1 MTHRSSH
8 RLRTTRSILL
18 AVACLL
24 GATAPAALAQRNLK
38 DIPPPDPE
46 IERKSFQVAPG
57 FEVNLYASD
66 PKIAKPIQMNFDAA
80 GRLWIA
86 SSATYPQI
94 KPGQKAND
102 RILVVEDKDGDGR
115 AETTTVFASGLLI
128 PTGVVPG
135 DGGCYVANSTQLLH
149 LGDSDGDLKA
159 DTRRVVLS
167 GFGTEDTHHILHT
180 LRWGPDGRLYLNQS
194 IYIHSHIET
203 PWGIRRLNAGGIWR
217 FHPETMRLDVLAR
230 GWVNSWGHHHDRFG
244 QSFVT
249 DGAGGEGINHM
260 VPGAAYLTARGV
272 PRILRGL
279 NPGSPK
285 FCGLEITSGTHL
297 PPDWR
302 GDLLTNDFRANRV
315 CRFKL
320 TPSGSSYQAKLMPDL
335 IRTKHVAFRPIDIKM
350 GPDGAIY
357 IADWYNP
364 IIQHGEVDFRD
375 PRRDHVHGR
384 IWRVTAKGRP
394 LVKRQNLP
402 KASIARLVGN
412 LSARELWVRRHSR
425 RVLQER
431 PHGTRPQI
439 LAALNRL
446 LDGLD
451 PPDSADGS
459 DLQGESTALEVL
471 WTFQALNTHAPELL
485 ERLLAAHDP
494 RVRAAACRVAGYWS
508 DLSQSSLAQR
518 IRDPHPQVR
527 LEAVRAVARRGRDVL
542 PLAMAALPLDRD
554 TPLEY
559 ALWLTAWEQRSDW
572 LKELK
577 NGNPL
582 LSKQL
587 DDTARLFIYSSIKD
601 AAVVPAVL
609 GLLSRGGLS
618 ETDSNRAVALLAD
631 LGGPAQL
638 RIALDMALD
647 AETPAPQAANLL
659 DALARTA
666 ATRNVKPSGS
676 LESIKALFAAES
688 PQVQR
693 AAVRCA
699 GLWKLESLRSP
710 ILWLAIDGETSRELR
725 ATTLSALSALGGQA
739 SHEQLKEL
747 AVGLPSPEGRLQA
760 VAALVSIDPK
770 AAALLLPKAL
780 GTDPGSADPTG
791 VIEAFLAR
799 KDGPALLA
807 ASLQGKKMAPDHAKL
822 ILRLIDASGRK
833 LPQLVAAV
841 RTAGSL
847 KTGPTRLSTQEMK
860 SLVAD
865 VTSRG
870 NPQKGEAIYRREKL
884 GCLACHAIGGAGG
897 RVGPDLISLGASAPL
912 DYIANSL
919 LDPNSKVKENY
930 HSLVV
935 VTKQGKVVTG
945 IKLRQTDNELVLRD
959 ANDREIS
966 VPRKSIEEQVVG
978 TSLMPAGLAEI
989 LTRDELVDLVRFL
1002 SALGKPG
1009 PFAIGR
1015 QPKARR
1021 WRVLADTQT
1030 ARFRLRRTR
1039 DGQAATDDDAFTWI
1053 PRYSTVAGHL
1063 PLGDLP
1069 LLMVRDRKLSVVRC
1083 EIEVIAGGSVAIAV
1097 GDTAG
1102 LKAWIGTEPLALQP
1116 VTSRTLPKGRHRLT
1130 LVVDRSVRSGPLSL
1144 AIDEAAS
1151 AKTAN
1156 ARFVTGK

>member
-1 MTHRSSH
+1 MTHHRSH

-38 DIPPPDPE
+38 NIPPPDPE

-86 SSATYPQI
+86 SSETYPQI

-102 RILVVEDKDGDGR
+102 RILVVEDTDGDGV
-115 AETTTVFASGLLI
+115 AEKTTVFASGLLI

-135 DGGCYVANSTQLLH
+135 DDGCYVANSTELLH
-149 LGDSDGDLKA
+149 LGDSNGDLKA
-159 DTRRVVLS
+159 DSRRVVLS

-203 PWGIRRLNAGGIWR
+203 PWGTRRLNAGGIWR

-315 CRFKL
+315 CRFKV

-402 KASIARLVGN
+402 KASIAQLVGN

-431 PHGTRPQI
+431 PHTTRPQI
-439 LAALNRL
+439 LAALKRL

-471 WTFQALNTHAPELL
+471 WTFQALNTQAPKLL
-485 ERLLAAHDP
+485 ERLLTAHDP

-508 DLSQSSLAQR
+508 DLSPSTLAQR
-518 IRDPHPQVR
+518 VRDPHPRVR
-527 LEAVRAVARRGRDVL
+527 LEAVRAIARRGRDVL

-559 ALWLTAWEQRSDW
+559 ALWLTAWEQRSQW
-572 LKELK
+572 LDQLK

-587 DDTARLFIYSSIKD
+587 DDTGRLFIYSSIKD

-609 GLLSRGGLS
+609 GLLSRGELS

-647 AETPAPQAANLL
+647 QQTPAPQAAHLL

-676 LESIKALFAAES
+676 LEPIKALFDS
-688 PQVQR
+688 PSPHVQM
-693 AAVRCA
+693 AAVGCA
-699 GLWKLESLRSP
+699 GLWKLESLRAP
-710 ILWLAIDGETSRELR
+710 LVLLAGGKKTSRELR
-725 ATTLSALSALGGQA
+725 AATLSALSALGGPS
-739 SHEQLKEL
+739 SHQQLGEL
-747 AVGLPSPEGRLQA
+747 AVRLPSSEGRLQA
-760 VAALVSIDPK
+760 VAALASIDPG
-770 AAALLLPKAL
+770 AAALLLPKVL
-780 GTDPGSADPTG
+780 GSDPGSADPSV

-799 KDGPALLA
+799 KDGPGLLA
-807 ASLQGKKMAPDHAKL
+807 KSLQDKKMGADHAKL

-847 KTGPTRLSTQEMK
+847 KTGPIKLSPQQMK
-860 SLVAD
+860 TLVAD

-870 NPQKGEAIYRREKL
+870 NPHTGEAIYRRQKL

-897 RVGPDLISLGASAPL
+897 RVGPDLISLGASAPV

-935 VTKQGKVVTG
+935 VTKKGKVVTG
-945 IKLRQTDNELVLRD
+945 IKLRQTDTELVLRD
-959 ANDREIS
+959 SNDREIA
-966 VPRKSIEEQVVG
+966 VPRKSIDEQVIG
-978 TSLMPAGLAEI
+978 TSLMPAGLSEI
-989 LTRDELVDLVRFL
+989 LTRDELVDLVSFL

-1009 PFAIGR
+1009 PFAISR
-1015 QPKARR
+1015 RPTARR
-1021 WRVLADTQT
+1021 WRVLADSQA
-1030 ARFRLRRTR
+1030 ARLRLRRTR
-1039 DGQAATDDDAFTWI
+1039 DGQAATDDDAFTWT
-1053 PRYSTVAGHL
+1053 PRYATVGGQL
-1063 PLGDLP
+1063 PLSDLP
-1069 LLMVRDRKLSVVRC
+1069 QLTVRDRKLSVVRC
-1083 EIEVIAGGSVAIAV
+1083 EIEVITGGSVAIAV

-1102 LKAWIGTEPLALQP
+1102 LKAWIGTDPLPLKQ
-1116 VTSRTLPKGRHRLT
+1116 VTSRTLQKGRHRLT
-1130 LVVDRSVRSGPLSL
+1130 LVVDRSLRKAPLSL
-1144 AIDEAAS
+1144 AIDDTLS
-1151 AKTAN
+1151 AKTTN